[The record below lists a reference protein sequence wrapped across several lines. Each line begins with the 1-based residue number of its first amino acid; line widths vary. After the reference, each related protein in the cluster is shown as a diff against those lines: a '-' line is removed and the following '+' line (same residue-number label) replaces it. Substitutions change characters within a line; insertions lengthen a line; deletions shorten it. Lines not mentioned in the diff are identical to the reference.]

1 MSKKIENLITAWNHA
16 STECAKWTTEEMRLR
31 KELAALLFPNPV
43 EGSNNKT
50 RVGHGK
56 AIQMTHK
63 INRSVD
69 KKVLDELREK
79 PNIAPLIADV
89 IKYTPE
95 LKTKEF
101 KALSADDVKLLAP
114 AITEK
119 PGAPTLE
126 LKDENKIRW

>member
-1 MSKKIENLITAWNHA
+1 
-16 STECAKWTTEEMRLR
+16 
-31 KELAALLFPNPV
+31 
-43 EGSNNKT
+43 
-50 RVGHGK
+50 
-56 AIQMTHK
+56 MTYK

-89 IKYTPE
+89 IKYEPK
-95 LKTKEF
+95 LKITEF

-119 PGAPTLE
+119 PGAPDLE

>member
-1 MSKKIENLITAWNHA
+1 MSKKIENLITKWIEADR
-16 STECAKWTTEEMRLR
+16 ECAKWSAEEMRLR
-31 KELAALLFPNPV
+31 KELAEALFPNPV
-43 EGSNNKT
+43 EGANNKV

-63 INRSVD
+63 INRRVD

-89 IKYTPE
+89 IKYKPE
-95 LKTKEF
+95 LEIKKFKE
-101 KALSADDVKLLAP
+101 LSADDVKLLAP
-114 AITEK
+114 AITET
-119 PGAPTLE
+119 PGAPSLE

>member
-1 MSKKIENLITAWNHA
+1 MSKKIENLITAWTLA
-16 STECAKWTTEEMRLR
+16 SKECAKWSAEEMRLR
-31 KELAALLFPNPV
+31 KELAELLFPNPV
-43 EGSNNKT
+43 EGANNKV

-69 KKVLDELREK
+69 KKVLDELRQK
-79 PNIAPLIADV
+79 PNIAPLIAEV
-89 IKYTPE
+89 VRYKPE
-95 LKTKEF
+95 LEVKKFKE
-101 KALSADDVKLLAP
+101 LSADDIKLLAP